1 MVLRVDVTSIHIR
14 TMVVTGVPM
23 YQFLWGE
30 VGEDTATATDITA
43 DIAMGGIG
51 EAGDGSEHQ

>member
-1 MVLRVDVTSIHIR
+1 
-14 TMVVTGVPM
+14 M